1 MISCNRKG
9 VSSQHKSDFKIVQRR
24 YRNPEIIFK
33 PLIPAFT
40 LHFFLPIFKW
50 FFLYF
55 PLFFAFIFYFF
66 TNCKKRELIFH
77 NLYLSVIGDSPS
89 GTCVTFCPL
98 CDIFQIFLFTMD
110 ISESILY
117 NIIRE
122 GIAIREFSPMA
133 SHTKVPAVEGC
144 DIMKLE
150 RVNEN
155 QIKCTLSRGDLL
167 DRQIN
172 LNELAY
178 GSEKARSLFREM
190 LNRASYELDF
200 NAEDIPLM
208 IEAIPMAEDSIVL
221 LITKMEDPEELDTR
235 FAKFAPGNIEELD
248 LDESD
253 SSEQTKE
260 VFARADEILDAFAK
274 NSELLKEMGDMES
287 AGDSSRDL
295 SRIFSFRDL
304 DTVTEAAHA
313 VSLSYEG
320 DNALYKNESNGLYY
334 LSVHK
339 SAHTPES
346 FNQLCNVLSE
356 YGTIV
361 GNTPLATEAY
371 LEEHQTILIRSKALQ
386 KLRNL

>member
-1 MISCNRKG
+1 
-9 VSSQHKSDFKIVQRR
+9 
-24 YRNPEIIFK
+24 
-33 PLIPAFT
+33 
-40 LHFFLPIFKW
+40 
-50 FFLYF
+50 
-55 PLFFAFIFYFF
+55 
-66 TNCKKRELIFH
+66 
-77 NLYLSVIGDSPS
+77 
-89 GTCVTFCPL
+89 
-98 CDIFQIFLFTMD
+98 MD

-122 GIAIREFSPMA
+122 GIAIRELSLMA
-133 SHTKVPAVEGC
+133 DYTKVPAVEGC

-253 SSEQTKE
+253 SSEQAKE

-274 NSELLKEMGDMES
+274 NSELFKEMGEPES
-287 AGDSSRDL
+287 SGDSSRDL

-313 VSLSYEG
+313 VSQSYEG

-371 LEEHQTILIRSKALQ
+371 LEEHQTILIGSKALQ
-386 KLRNL
+386 KLRCL

>member
-1 MISCNRKG
+1 MT
-9 VSSQHKSDFKIVQRR
+9 
-24 YRNPEIIFK
+24 Y
-33 PLIPAFT
+33 
-40 LHFFLPIFKW
+40 
-50 FFLYF
+50 
-55 PLFFAFIFYFF
+55 
-66 TNCKKRELIFH
+66 
-77 NLYLSVIGDSPS
+77 
-89 GTCVTFCPL
+89 
-98 CDIFQIFLFTMD
+98 
-110 ISESILY
+110 
-117 NIIRE
+117 
-122 GIAIREFSPMA
+122 
-133 SHTKVPAVEGC
+133 HTKVPAVEGC

-172 LNELAY
+172 LSELAY

-221 LITKMEDPEELDTR
+221 LITKIEDPEELDTR

-248 LDESD
+248 LDETET
-253 SSEQTKE
+253 SEQAKE
-260 VFARADEILDAFAK
+260 VFSRADEILDAFTK
-274 NSELLKEMGDMES
+274 NSVLMKEMEGTESTDPS
-287 AGDSSRDL
+287 AGDL

-313 VSLSYEG
+313 ISSSYNG

-339 SAHTPES
+339 SDHTPET
-346 FNQLCNVLSE
+346 FNQLCNILSE
-356 YGTIV
+356 YGTVV
-361 GNTPLATEAY
+361 GNTPLVTEAY
-371 LEEHQTILIRSKALQ
+371 LEEHQTILIASKALQ
-386 KLRNL
+386 KLRQL